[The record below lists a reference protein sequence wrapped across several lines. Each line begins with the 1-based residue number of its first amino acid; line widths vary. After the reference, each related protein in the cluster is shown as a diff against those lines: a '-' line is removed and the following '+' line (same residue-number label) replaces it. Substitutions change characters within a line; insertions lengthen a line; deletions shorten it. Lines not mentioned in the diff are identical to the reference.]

1 MEPWQD
7 ISTFGLVQFF
17 MLVGLLGLVVPIY
30 PGLVIMW
37 LAALGYGILTGFD
50 ALAIFIFVVLTLLML
65 GGSLVD
71 NFLVGAGARKGGAS
85 WCTILVALVAGVLG
99 TLLLPPIGGIIAAP
113 VAVLLLEYARLRD
126 WDKARQAVIGLA
138 TGWGLAYFIR
148 LGTGILMMVL
158 WWVWALNN

>member
-17 MLVGLLGLVVPIY
+17 MLIGLLGLVVPIY

-50 ALAIFIFVVLTLLML
+50 TLAIFIFIVLTLLML

-71 NFLVGAGARKGGAS
+71 NLLLGAGARKGGAS
-85 WCTILVALVAGVLG
+85 WRTILVALAAGIIG

-113 VAVLLLEYARLRD
+113 VAILLLEYSRLRD
-126 WDKARQAVIGLA
+126 WNKARQAVIGLA
-138 TGWGLAYFIR
+138 TGWGLAYFVR
-148 LGTGILMMVL
+148 LGVGILMMVL